1 MPFPRARVAALLRR
15 AADRLAPQPDR
26 GIQINVAPL
35 PRSLQVPRVPH
46 VHRCW

>member
-15 AADRLAPQPDR
+15 AADRLAPKPEVT
-26 GIQINVAPL
+26 INLASTL